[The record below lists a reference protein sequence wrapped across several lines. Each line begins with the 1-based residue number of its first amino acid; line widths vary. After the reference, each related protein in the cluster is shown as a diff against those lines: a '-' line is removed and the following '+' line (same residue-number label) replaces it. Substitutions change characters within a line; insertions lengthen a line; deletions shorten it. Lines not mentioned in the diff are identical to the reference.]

1 MMSALAEQT
10 AVRHSVL
17 TPEVVLVLCYKLF
30 PQHSNDAAS
39 VFACRTNCFTGKP
52 AQEPQQLARCQL
64 AGFPPPLDP
73 WSAAHFLVLSSSLPE
88 VLSTKPFSL
97 T

>member
-1 MMSALAEQT
+1 MLQVPSAFK
-10 AVRHSVL
+10 S
-17 TPEVVLVLCYKLF
+17 
-30 PQHSNDAAS
+30 AAS
-39 VFACRTNCFTGKP
+39 VFIPSLHA
-52 AQEPQQLARCQL
+52 AQTASRKSLHRRPQQLARCQL
-64 AGFPPPLDP
+64 AGPPRPPDP